1 VSPKNLGSLG
11 WLWSGLVSEE
21 IKVLIKNRKARH
33 EYFIED
39 VYEAGIALAGNEVK
53 SIRAGSANIKDAY
66 VRIKDSEA
74 YIYNMYISPYEKA
87 SSWGQEPIRIR
98 KLLLHKKEI
107 IKLTS
112 FVMQKGFTL
121 VPLTV
126 YLKKGKVKIEIGT
139 AKGKKL
145 YDKRQEIA
153 ERDAERNKEIARKM
167 AR

>member
-1 VSPKNLGSLG
+1 
-11 WLWSGLVSEE
+11 VSEE
-21 IKVLIKNRKARH
+21 VKVLIKNKKAWH

-39 VYEAGIALAGNEVK
+39 KYEAGIALVGNEVK

-66 VRIKDSEA
+66 VRIKDGEA
-74 YIYNMYISPYEKA
+74 FIYNMHISPYEKA
-87 SSWGQEPIRIR
+87 SSWSTQEPLRVR
-98 KLLLHKKEI
+98 KLLLHKREI
-107 IKLTS
+107 IKLLS

-126 YLKKGKVKIEIGT
+126 YLKKGKVKIEVGA

-145 YDKRQEIA
+145 YDKREVLA

>member
-1 VSPKNLGSLG
+1 MSDDV
-11 WLWSGLVSEE
+11 
-21 IKVLIKNRKARH
+21 KVLIRNKKAWH

-39 VYEAGIALAGNEVK
+39 SYEAGIALEGNEVK

-66 VRIKDSEA
+66 VRIKDGEA
-74 YIYNMYISPYEKA
+74 FIYNMHISPYEKA
-87 SSWGQEPIRIR
+87 SSWAQQPLRIR

-107 IKLTS
+107 LKLMS

-121 VPLTV
+121 VPLSL
-126 YLKKGKVKIEIGT
+126 YLKKGKVKIEVGA

-145 YDKRQEIA
+145 YDKREEIA
-153 ERDAERNKEIARKM
+153 RRDADRSREIARKM